1 MADDRQVV
9 LDLEK
14 QRVAAIAAGNVE
26 ALKPLLSDD
35 YVHVHMTGKLDDREG
50 HIHAVSSN
58 PRTPVIGETLVRVYG
73 DVAVITGH
81 FDNHMGGP
89 DNDVRK
95 AYCHRVLARRG
106 GRWQYIS
113 VQLTPRTV

>member
-1 MADDRQVV
+1 MADEREVV

-14 QRVAAIAAGNVE
+14 QRIAAIAAGDVE

-50 HIHAVSSN
+50 HFKAVSSN
-58 PRTPVIGETLVRVYG
+58 PRTPVMSETLVRVYG
-73 DVAVITGH
+73 DIAVITGH
-81 FDNHMGGP
+81 FDNHMGREI
-89 DNDVRK
+89 RK
-95 AYCHRVLARRG
+95 AYCHRVLARLG